1 MWFALWQAVTLPG
14 PYVPYLKTADM
25 VGNYRLLQN
34 IHLKMTQ
41 FAAVNVRKQGIP
53 KLNFIGSSTKR
64 VWCDSLTFAM

>member
-41 FAAVNVRKQGIP
+41 FAAVNVGVVTLMIVVE
-53 KLNFIGSSTKR
+53 R
-64 VWCDSLTFAM
+64 VAIW